1 MHRGGSYIK
10 PIISKETLLM
20 GIIPGKS
27 LFLFFRKK
35 MILDVPA
42 MHQPI
47 VSSLGEEVNRDVQR
61 LTLRDWRRKGPKI
74 WRSAFRYYAEKLG
87 MKVIINDEEVIG
99 QPLQIYLPDYRMAIH
114 LHQKRERR
122 RREVARNWLCHMAG
136 IRLFRIIPRDT
147 EVFDTCFQIIR
158 EDDQPDAL
166 SFTLSNIMMNIIND
180 ETVPW
185 DTGILHHEEGVD
197 LIPAN
202 IELSGLEVSLSNV
215 MSRELILNEFMN
227 HRTNFII

>member
-1 MHRGGSYIK
+1 MSIVIAVANQKGGVWKS
-10 PIISKETLLM
+10 SVVVNV
-20 GIIPGKS
+20 GIGLVRAGKKVCVVDIDPQGS
-27 LFLFFRKK
+27 LT
-35 MILDVPA
+35 A
-42 MHQPI
+42 A
-47 VSSLGEEVNRDVQR
+47 LGF
-61 LTLRDWRRKGPKI
+61 P
-74 WRSAFRYYAEKLG
+74 
-87 MKVIINDEEVIG
+87 
-99 QPLQIYLPDYRMAIH
+99 
-114 LHQKRERR
+114 
-122 RREVARNWLCHMAG
+122 
-136 IRLFRIIPRDT
+136 
-147 EVFDTCFQIIR
+147 
-158 EDDQPDAL
+158 QPDAL